1 MLRTNS
7 NSGPTFSPQF
17 SQPMV
22 KSAVSTDNFNLKIFL
37 SDIGAG
43 SAGEVVDCLR
53 QHKVTFNF
61 ANKQQLAELVKLNT
75 TEHLVFNNSTKLGS
89 HIKAAVSAGV
99 KDFYVD
105 SVEELA
111 KIKGYHG
118 SARYG
123 GD

>member
-1 MLRTNS
+1 
-7 NSGPTFSPQF
+7 
-17 SQPMV
+17 MV
-22 KSAVSTDNFNLKIFL
+22 KSAVSTDNFDLKIFL
-37 SDIGAG
+37 SDIGAAC
-43 SAGEVVDCLR
+43 AGEVVDCLR

-99 KDFYVD
+99 EDFYVD
-105 SVEELA
+105 SLEELA
-111 KIKGYHG
+111 KIKRYHG

-123 GD
+123 VESVDKLLYFEEHHSS

>member
-1 MLRTNS
+1 
-7 NSGPTFSPQF
+7 
-17 SQPMV
+17 MV
-22 KSAVSTDNFNLKIFL
+22 KSAVSSENIFLKIKI
-37 SDIGAG
+37 SDVGAAR
-43 SAGEVVDCLR
+43 AGELVESLR
-53 QHKVTFNF
+53 QQNVKFNF
-61 ANKQQLAELVKLNT
+61 ATKQQLAELVKLNI

>member
-1 MLRTNS
+1 
-7 NSGPTFSPQF
+7 
-17 SQPMV
+17 MV
-22 KSAVSTDNFNLKIFL
+22 KSAVSGDNFYLKIFL
-37 SDIGAG
+37 SDIGAAC
-43 SAGEVVDCLR
+43 AGEVVECLR
-53 QHKVTFNF
+53 QQNVTFNF
-61 ANKQQLAELVKLNT
+61 ASKQQLAELVKLNT